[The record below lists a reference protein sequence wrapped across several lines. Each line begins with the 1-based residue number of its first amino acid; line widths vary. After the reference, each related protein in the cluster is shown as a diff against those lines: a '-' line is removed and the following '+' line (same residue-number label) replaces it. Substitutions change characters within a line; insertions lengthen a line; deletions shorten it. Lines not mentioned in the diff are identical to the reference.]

1 MLLLNKLLQEYML
14 KYLSQL
20 LLTFCLLGQVVNVFG
35 LPLALSPIQTSSVS
49 VQFKGCCATSGVKSS
64 CCSYDC
70 LCCSSNELQ
79 SDDLQL
85 VQENSAGQ
93 GLQVLWLNPVSNNKC
108 KGTNLIS
115 QFGVEMAFQEMDS
128 TDCLVLASNSNH
140 PADSSSLS
148 CGVKLSKFKPPRV

>member
-1 MLLLNKLLQEYML
+1 ML

-49 VQFKGCCATSGVKSS
+49 VQFKGCCVTSGVKSS

-93 GLQVLWLNPVSNNKC
+93 GIQVLWLNPVSTNKC

-115 QFGVEMAFQEMDS
+115 QFGVDMAIQEIGSID
-128 TDCLVLASNSNH
+128 LILASDSNQ
-140 PADSSSLS
+140 PTDASSLY
-148 CGVKLSKFKPPRV
+148 CGVKFSNFKPPRV